1 MLTNIIACISAKQAT
16 VGLWRMGRFVSCNV
30 YTNDDA
36 GHAKF
41 RLFLTSHRESPIQ
54 LIIDAVEEDY
64 RTETMPH
71 SSGRARNEMLKRKLS
86 QIYRNTTYRTAQFIG
101 RETDKRRDDRILL
114 MALTNAD
121 LVTPWVTIIEEIE
134 APLAGAYMLPTISQ
148 LLIKLL
154 KLKQPNLLLMTRQS
168 AGLRQTYFANQ
179 QARLSRINPVTGLNE
194 QQIANLCL
202 SETEKTRLYL
212 VSLRVIT
219 RETPIHLVFPSTSSV
234 TSDLAAQLE
243 EQQGISAD
251 VIPVEKLA
259 KQIGLSADVLTRY
272 PDLLHMHVLAR
283 GRVSN
288 NLLPE
293 AQLKHYRLLLLKWG
307 LNAASA
313 ATVGIAGLVAISSLL
328 NTASLKQQIDTAIQ
342 QTKAKEIEYIGV
354 SRNFPK
360 TPISGGDL
368 KIAVDLAQKFD
379 DLNKTPRRFMS
390 VVSESLEKQPELLIN
405 RLRWK
410 QTEDARFNDE
420 LPGKAQAKA
429 ATGQFIPV
437 PPPPPSGLYEIG
449 FIDGEIRN
457 FSGDYR
463 AALES
468 VELLATNLKQ
478 NKEVAQVNIT
488 QQPFNT
494 SSKTSLQG
502 STLDQQSQQTE
513 KALFQLKIFLKPET
527 PPPPAAKPPQTTQ
540 QVKP

>member
-1 MLTNIIACISAKQAT
+1 
-16 VGLWRMGRFVSCNV
+16 MGRFVSCNV
-30 YTNDDA
+30 YSNDEA

-64 RTETMPH
+64 RTETIPH
-71 SSGRARNEMLKRKLS
+71 SSGRARSEMLKRKLS

-134 APLAGAYMLPTISQ
+134 APLAGAYMQPTISQ
-148 LLIKLL
+148 LLVKTL
-154 KLKQPNLLLMTRQS
+154 KLKQPNLLLMTRQP

-179 QARLSRINPVTGLNE
+179 QARLSRINPTAGLNE
-194 QQIANLCL
+194 QQLDNLCL

-212 VSLRVIT
+212 ISLRVIT
-219 RETPIHLVFPSTSSV
+219 RETPLHLVFPSTSGN
-234 TSDLAAQLE
+234 TTDFAAQLD

-251 VIPVEKLA
+251 VIPVEQLA
-259 KQIGLSADVLTRY
+259 KKIGLSADLLTRY

-293 AQLKHYRLLLLKWG
+293 TQTKNYQLLLLKWA
-307 LNAASA
+307 LNSTSA
-313 ATVGIAGLVAISSLL
+313 AAVGIAGLVAISSLL
-328 NTASLKQQIDTAIQ
+328 NTASLKQQIDTIIQ
-342 QTKAKEIEYIGV
+342 QTRAKEIEYIGV
-354 SRNFPK
+354 SRSFPK
-360 TPISGGDL
+360 TPIPGGDL

-390 VVSESLEKQPELLIN
+390 VVSASLEKQPELQIN

-410 QTEDARFNDE
+410 QTEDAKFADE
-420 LPGKAQAKA
+420 LPGKAQVKA
-429 ATGQFIPV
+429 AAGQFIPV

-478 NKEVAQVNIT
+478 NKEVAQVNVT
-488 QQPFNT
+488 LQPLNT

-502 STLDQQSQQTE
+502 STLDQKSQQTE
-513 KALFQLKIFLKPET
+513 TALFQLKVYLKPET
-527 PPPPAAKPPQTTQ
+527 APPPMANSPQPPQ